1 MLVVDYRT
9 VKTEGSNGLMEQSLA
24 VCCVMKVTLFAV
36 TLGGFTKILVFRAA
50 VDKFLFA
57 LTVTL

>member
-1 MLVVDYRT
+1 
-9 VKTEGSNGLMEQSLA
+9 MEQSLA

-36 TLGGFTKILVFRAA
+36 TLGGVTKILVFRTA
-50 VDKFLFA
+50 VDKILFA

>member
-1 MLVVDYRT
+1 
-9 VKTEGSNGLMEQSLA
+9 MEQSLA

-36 TLGGFTKILVFRAA
+36 ILGGVTKILVFRAA